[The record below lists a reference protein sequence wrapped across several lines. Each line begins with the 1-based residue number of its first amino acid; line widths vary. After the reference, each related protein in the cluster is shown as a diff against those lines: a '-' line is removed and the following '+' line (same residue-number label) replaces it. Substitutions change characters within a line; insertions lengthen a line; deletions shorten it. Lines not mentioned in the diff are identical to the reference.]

1 MSAEAHPGLPPSKL
15 QLLRAGELVA
25 ELALVDR
32 EEWLLGS
39 ADTADLRVQHST
51 VDAAHARVF
60 LSEGEVFVEDLG
72 SRAGTFVRGRRVQ
85 APVKLMHRDQVLLG
99 QHYVVKPLLVRY
111 FDAAAHVLED
121 LGLVERP
128 ATPALPAVTTAERE
142 LPQKASPTRPT
153 ETAPGDGDT
162 ETPSVREGSGR
173 RFLRH
178 LWKPLAFVAA
188 CIVAVVIILSLLRP
202 TEAVWRTVN
211 ITPTVISAGDELEMV
226 GQEIRPQGDLRI
238 HIGGRLAQVLE
249 SGRGR
254 LRIQAPALI
263 DRPAGSYDVSLKV
276 YNGQFEA
283 YQWMLR
289 YVVHPAIDRIAPSPA
304 EVGSRVSI
312 VGSGLADAPEDIRVS
327 FGDQEVP
334 VLSATAGEVVVRVPV
349 VTRTHP
355 VHVPVEV
362 RVADEVARAAESLR
376 VLPRTP
382 RPLDF
387 RFAARFAEARGAWE
401 LSTLFGPFF
410 YLPSDPGGGTD
421 TASEDGG
428 DAEDP
433 TDRPATDREIAAEGD
448 RRGATQGGATRSAE
462 ESDRPAPRHIQA
474 LVRQWKRALNQARAE
489 ASFQVVAESP
499 EESGCRLLGR
509 AGDGSEGLPLGRWEG
524 NSLRRLMAPER
535 EDLSD
540 EMLCQWF
547 AGISNRFL
555 QVFARGEPIA
565 TGGPLA
571 DYALVLNRLVRRNRE
586 LGGDGRPELS
596 EIEELSPEQREH
608 LRRAFLPVP
617 RDLGS
622 VAGQW
627 RVELDNVFG
636 DAEAEHR
643 YVIDMDLT
651 QREGRLTGQASSAL
665 VRTGMEIGFGTRG
678 AQGALKLGAPTQV
691 TIRTSLPGPIGAI
704 DLRGVLE
711 DGRLGGTF
719 ETSEGKTGN
728 WTATRRESGT

>member
-1 MSAEAHPGLPPSKL
+1 MSTHPGLPPSKL

-85 APVKLMHRDQVLLG
+85 APVKVAHRDQILLG

-142 LPQKASPTRPT
+142 LAQKASPSRPA
-153 ETAPGDGDT
+153 ETVPSEGDA
-162 ETPSVREGSGR
+162 ETPPVREASGR
-173 RFLRH
+173 RFLRR
-178 LWKPLAFVAA
+178 LWKPLAFVIAGIA
-188 CIVAVVIILSLLRP
+188 AVVLVLSLLRP

-226 GQEIRPQGDLRI
+226 GQEIRPQRDLQI
-238 HIGGRLAQVLE
+238 HIGGRAAKVLE

-254 LRIQAPALI
+254 LRIRAPALT

-276 YNGQFEA
+276 YNGRIEA

-289 YVVHPAIDRIAPSPA
+289 YVVHPQIDRIAPSPA

-312 VGSGLADAPEDIRVS
+312 QGSGLADDPEDVRVS

-362 RVADEVARAAESLR
+362 RVADEMATSTEPLR

-387 RFAARFAEARGAWE
+387 QFAARFAEARGAWE

-410 YLPSDPGGGTD
+410 YLPSESGAGPEGASDDEVD
-421 TASEDGG
+421 T
-428 DAEDP
+428 EDP
-433 TDRPATDREIAAEGD
+433 TDPSAAGREIAAEGD
-448 RRGATQGGATRSAE
+448 GRGAARRDATRSAE
-462 ESDRPAPRHIQA
+462 GSDRPVPRHIQA
-474 LVRQWKRALNQARAE
+474 LVRQWNRALNQARAD
-489 ASFQVVAESP
+489 ASFRVVAESP
-499 EESGCRLLGR
+499 EERGCRLLGH
-509 AGDGSEGLPLGRWEG
+509 AGDGSDGLLLGHWG
-524 NSLRRLMAPER
+524 AATLRRMMAPER

-571 DYALVLNRLVRRNRE
+571 DYAVVLNQLVRRNRE

-608 LRRAFLPVP
+608 LRQAFLPVP

-651 QREGRLTGQASSAL
+651 QREGRLSGQASSKL
-665 VRTGMEIGFGTRG
+665 VRAEMEIGFGTRE
-678 AQGALKLGAPTQV
+678 AHGALELGAPTEV
-691 TIRTSLPGPIGAI
+691 TIRTSLPGPIGSI

-719 ETSEGKTGN
+719 ETGGGETGN
-728 WTATRRESGT
+728 WTATRREPST